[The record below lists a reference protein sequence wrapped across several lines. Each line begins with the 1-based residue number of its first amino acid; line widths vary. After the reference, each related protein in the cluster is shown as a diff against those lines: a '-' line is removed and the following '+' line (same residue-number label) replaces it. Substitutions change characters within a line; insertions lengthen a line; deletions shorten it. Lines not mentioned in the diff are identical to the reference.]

1 MISRMA
7 GNRRGSS
14 GAVAAE
20 AWRLLLGCTLAQLE
34 RVAGVV
40 RGLGL
45 SPGDVRALL
54 VLDRDEPRAM
64 GSLAQAWHCDASNVT
79 WMVDRLQER
88 VLVERR
94 TRPTDRRVKAVV
106 LTELGSRTKAE
117 VLATLYEPPA
127 GRVERS
133 GGLAGGAPSS
143 AGCRRLH
150 SGGSL
155 TSSWFADQQVAQE
168 QRVHVAGQEVV
179 DGLVGPQHDR
189 LAAQVEAGVE
199 HHRDAGAPLELRDQA
214 VERPVGA
221 LADGLEPGAAV
232 DVGHRREPLPPLGEH
247 RQHQQHERVR
257 GVAAEPLRAALVQ
270 HAGGERPE
278 RLAPLDTL
286 VDHVL

>member
-88 VLVERR
+88 GLVERR
-94 TRPTDRRVKAVV
+94 PQPTDRRVKAVV
-106 LTELGSRTKAE
+106 LTELGSKAKAE
-117 VLATLYEPPA
+117 LLGTLYEPPA
-127 GRVERS
+127 GLLELDRPPWTPSATRWTGSPQGPARCCPAGSAGRRASCPSSSRTGPTVGAGQGRGRASRS
-133 GGLAGGAPSS
+133 GGLAGGAP
-143 AGCRRLH
+143 
-150 SGGSL
+150 
-155 TSSWFADQQVAQE
+155 
-168 QRVHVAGQEVV
+168 
-179 DGLVGPQHDR
+179 DR
-189 LAAQVEAGVE
+189 LEAPG
-199 HHRDAGAPLELRDQA
+199 
-214 VERPVGA
+214 PV
-221 LADGLEPGAAV
+221 LEPV
-232 DVGHRREPLPPLGEH
+232 QRLG
-247 RQHQQHERVR
+247 
-257 GVAAEPLRAALVQ
+257 
-270 HAGGERPE
+270 
-278 RLAPLDTL
+278 PLDL
-286 VDHVL
+286 HVHAIADAVVLETVEL

>member
-14 GAVAAE
+14 GAMAAE

-54 VLDRDEPRAM
+54 VLD
-64 GSLAQAWHCDASNVT
+64 CDASNVT

-88 VLVERR
+88 GLVERR

-127 GRVERS
+127 GLR
-133 GGLAGGAPSS
+133 GL
-143 AGCRRLH
+143 
-150 SGGSL
+150 
-155 TSSWFADQQVAQE
+155 
-168 QRVHVAGQEVV
+168 
-179 DGLVGPQHDR
+179 DR
-189 LAAQVEAGVE
+189 PDL
-199 HHRDAGAPLELRDQA
+199 DALRDVLA
-214 VERPVGA
+214 RLSPAPGTGLPGWIGRP
-221 LADGLEPGAAV
+221 PAA
-232 DVGHRREPLPPLGEH
+232 GPHLPPDG
-247 RQHQQHERVR
+247 
-257 GVAAEPLRAALVQ
+257 
-270 HAGGERPE
+270 
-278 RLAPLDTL
+278 
-286 VDHVL
+286 

>member
-79 WMVDRLQER
+79 WLVDRLQER
-88 VLVERR
+88 GLVERR

-127 GRVERS
+127 GLR
-133 GGLAGGAPSS
+133 GL
-143 AGCRRLH
+143 
-150 SGGSL
+150 
-155 TSSWFADQQVAQE
+155 
-168 QRVHVAGQEVV
+168 
-179 DGLVGPQHDR
+179 DR
-189 LAAQVEAGVE
+189 PDL
-199 HHRDAGAPLELRDQA
+199 DALRDVLA
-214 VERPVGA
+214 RLSPAPGTGLPGWIGRP
-221 LADGLEPGAAV
+221 PAA
-232 DVGHRREPLPPLGEH
+232 GPHLPPDG
-247 RQHQQHERVR
+247 
-257 GVAAEPLRAALVQ
+257 
-270 HAGGERPE
+270 
-278 RLAPLDTL
+278 
-286 VDHVL
+286 